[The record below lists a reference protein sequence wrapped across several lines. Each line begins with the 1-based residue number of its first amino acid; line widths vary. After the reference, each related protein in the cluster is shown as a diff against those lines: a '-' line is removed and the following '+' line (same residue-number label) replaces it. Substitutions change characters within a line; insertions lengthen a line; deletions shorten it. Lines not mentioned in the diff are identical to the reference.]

1 MTAGNKKRDLSA
13 TTVFP
18 ASRLSSACSCILT
31 AAPSPTTI
39 ATTKVATVTVTK
51 PSACSVPTPIVK
63 NGDFESGSVAPWNVS
78 FPYGDYLPQYF
89 SYGVKSPGFGGS
101 KYAFIANDQN
111 ANSYVE
117 LDLEQSVTVCPGA
130 KYNIA
135 AKFYLTDPG
144 DQSSKKNKRQ
154 FTPKMVYVNA
164 YVDDVRI
171 GGSIPSDPA
180 GPPIVWRTLTAT
192 FTATSNQARLKF
204 TFVATDFL
212 GVEWGVDNVVV
223 TPA

>member
-1 MTAGNKKRDLSA
+1 MGYRDQ
-13 TTVFP
+13 
-18 ASRLSSACSCILT
+18 
-31 AAPSPTTI
+31 
-39 ATTKVATVTVTK
+39 
-51 PSACSVPTPIVK
+51 
-63 NGDFESGSVAPWNVS
+63 NGSVAPRNAS
-78 FPYGDYLPQYF
+78 TPYGDYLPQYF
-89 SYGVKSPGFGGS
+89 SSGVKSPGFGGS

-144 DQSSKKNKRQ
+144 DQSSKKTKRQ

-180 GPPIVWRTLTAT
+180 GPPIVWRTLTGT
-192 FTATSNQARLKF
+192 FTATSNQARLKI